1 MKRKVSLAGAL
12 LAVAALTALIV
23 PAGGGAASGTTIK
36 LGDNF
41 FSPEKKTVAAGTTV
55 RFKWIGENKHNV
67 VKQSGPG
74 KAFASDT
81 TDAPGVNYTK
91 KFKKAGRYKILCTIH
106 EEDMHLTLK
115 VN

>member
-12 LAVAALTALIV
+12 LTVAAVAAMIV
-23 PAGGGAASGTTIK
+23 PAGGGAAAGTTVK

-41 FSPEKKTVAAGTTV
+41 FSPTKKSVSAGTTV
-55 RFKWIGENKHNV
+55 RFKWIGENDHNV

-74 KAFASDT
+74 RGFESEVT
-81 TDAPGVNYTK
+81 NAPGVNFTK
-91 KFKKAGRYKILCTIH
+91 KFKKTGRYKILCTIH
-106 EEDMHLTLK
+106 PDKMKLTLK